1 MKSKKGLALGKVAI
15 VFLIVLALAL
25 VSYKIWKAAG
35 GWRVIK
41 RLLKERKGD
50 MVVSRLAIL
59 ILVGLTIIF
68 LIVLIVLF
76 KDRFAELVR
85 NFLNI

>member
-1 MKSKKGLALGKVAI
+1 M
-15 VFLIVLALAL
+15 
-25 VSYKIWKAAG
+25 
-35 GWRVIK
+35 IK